1 MGLFVPPNPTTS
13 IFTRMQK
20 YWTKKS
26 FFPASK
32 ATSHI
37 FSYHSWFGF
46 IASMNVSRLDELPF
60 LLVGYIARPTFHATL
75 LLAVYLCHKEKIQ
88 LSWLD
93 FFPLLSL
100 TITRQLWDGL
110 DCMDGLDGLDFS
122 YPSILSI
129 PSLFMLS
136 EAFSWARYRHWFSLI
151 WLTLSLSLL
160 CFIQSW
166 VSWFSLQE
174 SSCSGAMRFL
184 ILQEQA
190 SLQRLRYGLFF
201 RR

>member
-93 FFPLLSL
+93 FFPLTTVPALMIHQSCGNNSEYFVSKI
-100 TITRQLWDGL
+100 TI
-110 DCMDGLDGLDFS
+110 
-122 YPSILSI
+122 P
-129 PSLFMLS
+129 
-136 EAFSWARYRHWFSLI
+136 
-151 WLTLSLSLL
+151 
-160 CFIQSW
+160 
-166 VSWFSLQE
+166 
-174 SSCSGAMRFL
+174 
-184 ILQEQA
+184 
-190 SLQRLRYGLFF
+190 FF
-201 RR
+201 G